1 LRWWINH
8 SRIQTYGDDPVF
20 NQRMKSVRISIEW
33 NYMTTVSLFAFVGME
48 HKFKVF
54 ESAGIARIYIVAT
67 LMKNFHAC
75 LYGNQTMNYFEV
87 ILPDNFLEAYI
98 SQSLDHMY

>member
-1 LRWWINH
+1 
-8 SRIQTYGDDPVF
+8 
-20 NQRMKSVRISIEW
+20 MKSVRISIEW

-67 LMKNFHAC
+67 LFKNFHAC
-75 LYGNQTMNYFEV
+75 LYGNQTMNFFDV
-87 ILPDNFLEAYI
+87 ILPDKFLEDYI
-98 SQSLDHMY
+98 NQTISL